1 MNYSNTNCFGTPLAE
16 NTKCKINH
24 KLIGK
29 FPYFNF
35 SSKCYLEDTKP
46 FKGANRVVLRCSA
59 GELMKSFTAPA
70 SGSTYMAWFQ
80 GIFDFKE
87 FGNCLWS
94 AVDPSGNKRLI
105 LEVEKQTIT
114 NFTVLPTL
122 IAEGGTDT
130 WHQLE
135 VYYPGDITKAYFK
148 FDGELVASAVSTNTD
163 KWDNIIRI
171 GYCPAVETSFLS
183 LESNFFK
190 GGMCDFKVYKD
201 DELLYHLPLQTYDP
215 ENGYGIVTEDKVE
228 EYDVGP
234 FLSQPEIKRYNSSI
248 NIQTAYGSSENLGY
262 SYNLIYGYKRITSS
276 PNSYYAG
283 KYPIKSEP
291 SIGSQVEIL
300 VYPGLSAGHNGDP
313 DISIDLTNSGLPPDT
328 LTKFDAKEALKFAP
342 SEYYYCERVMTPD
355 YNIVGKQNIKLY
367 RTLQTGQSKDFLE
380 HCMARNVFIPYEERN
395 QAWEMTQ
402 EIYKGENKEYQL
414 HPYVQDGMALWLDGC
429 NNSKY
434 GHYTNTRI
442 WQDLAPLEKNSFHI
456 NNQPFKGTF
465 CWTNKGFRKFID
477 YYLNQVILPNETLYD
492 STGNLPSKIDAC
504 TIEMTFT
511 PLQTFSSSGYG
522 RDLFHLGKIINNDV
536 SSYNLILKA
545 ISNEGN
551 TLRLLVGTG
560 NNTYQTLV
568 LKKQFGDM
576 RFKTY
581 HIAITIGSGTS
592 GKITAYLN
600 GSRIYTS
607 NKPSRY
613 SWITTTNGNPNY
625 FEFLH
630 KPGTNNSAHEYFGD
644 VHSVRYYDRELT
656 ATEVNW
662 NYKEDNRRYF

>member
-1 MNYSNTNCFGTPLAE
+1 MIMNYSNTNCFGTPLIE
-16 NTKCKINH
+16 NTKRKANH

-46 FKGANRVVLRCSA
+46 FKGANRVVLRCSGDA
-59 GELMKSFTAPA
+59 LMKAFTP
-70 SGSTYMAWFQ
+70 GYMPWFQ

-94 AVDPSGNKRLI
+94 AHDQSGNKRLV

-114 NFTVLPTL
+114 NYTILPTL

-135 VYYPGDITKAYFK
+135 IYYPGDIKKAYFK
-148 FDGELVASAVSTNTD
+148 FDGELVTFGISTNTD
-163 KWDNIIRI
+163 AWEDVIRI
-171 GYCPAVETSFLS
+171 GYCPASNSSYFLQTQ
-183 LESNFFK
+183 FFK
-190 GGMCDFKVYKD
+190 GGMCDFRVYKD

-215 ENGYGIVTEDKVE
+215 DNGYSLYDPEDF
-228 EYDVGP
+228 DVGP
-234 FLSQPEIKRYNSSI
+234 FLSKPVIKKYNTSI
-248 NIQTAYGSSENLGY
+248 DLQTAYSSSENLGY
-262 SYNLIYGYKRITSS
+262 SYNLIHGYKRVSSS
-276 PNSYYAG
+276 PASYYAG
-283 KYPIKSEP
+283 KYPIKSRP
-291 SIGSQVEIL
+291 DISNSVELL
-300 VYPGLSAGHNGDP
+300 VYPGLPAGHNGDP
-313 DISIDLTNSGLPPDT
+313 DVSIDLSDSGLPPDT

-367 RTLQTGQSKDFLE
+367 RTPQTGQNKEFLE
-380 HCMARNVFIPYEERN
+380 YCMARNVFIPYEERN
-395 QAWEMTQ
+395 QAWELTQ
-402 EIYKGENKEYQL
+402 QVYKEENKEYEL

-434 GHYTNTRI
+434 GHYTNVRT

-465 CWTNKGFRKFID
+465 CWTNKGFRKFLD
-477 YYLNQVILPNETLYD
+477 YNYNQVILPNETLYN
-492 STGNLPSKIDAC
+492 STGNLPNKIDAC
-504 TIEMTFT
+504 TIEMSFT
-511 PLQTFSSSGYG
+511 PLQTFTSSDYG
-522 RDLFHLGKIINNDV
+522 RDLFHLGKIITNGV

-545 ISNEGN
+545 ISNENN

-560 NNTYQTLV
+560 NNTYQIIV
-568 LKKQFGDM
+568 LKKQLGDM
-576 RFKTY
+576 RFKPY

-600 GSRIYTS
+600 GTQIYFG
-607 NKPSRY
+607 NKPSKY

-630 KPGTNNSAHEYFGD
+630 KPGNNNNNHAYFGD

-656 ATEVNW
+656 AAEISW